1 MPEDKYSLSG
11 RVFRTVREEILAGKY
26 AADDEL
32 KEKSIGDELGVSRT
46 PVREALRQLEL
57 EGLVSII
64 PNKGAYVVGV
74 SLQDIHDI
82 YEMRVLLEGLC
93 AEWAAER
100 VNDVQLEELEEN
112 IYLSNFHCR
121 KQNWDQI
128 VELDNRFHEL
138 LYDASGSRELQR
150 VLTDYHQYVKRI
162 RRITLSQCRR
172 VEKSTDEHRQIV
184 EALKA
189 HDPQLAQSKA
199 KEHIRST
206 ISNMDHIGW
215 ENLMMGQG
223 GRKNGKNQ
231 NDNPAC

>member
-1 MPEDKYSLSG
+1 MPEDKYSLSA
-11 RVFRTVREEILAGKY
+11 RVFQKIREGILSGKY
-26 AADDEL
+26 SAAEEL

-74 SLQDIHDI
+74 SLQDIRDI

-93 AEWAAER
+93 AQWAALK
-100 VNDVQLEELEEN
+100 VSDVQLAELEEN
-112 IYLSNFHCR
+112 IYLSEFHCQ
-121 KQNWDQI
+121 KQNWEQI

-138 LYDASGSRELQR
+138 LYEASGSRELQR
-150 VLTDYHQYVKRI
+150 VLTEYHQYVQRI
-162 RRITLSQCRR
+162 RRITLSQQRR
-172 VEKSTDEHRQIV
+172 VKNSTEEHKQIV

-189 HDPQLAQSKA
+189 HDPRLAQKKA
-199 KEHIRST
+199 KMHIRST

-215 ENLMMGQG
+215 ENLMQEQG
-223 GRKNGKNQ
+223 GKKNGKNQ
-231 NDNPAC
+231 DDNSVS